1 MDIGRFSI
9 KLKEAVAGLTN
20 ATLQVGFINGATY
33 PTGQKVA
40 TVAFYNEFG
49 TPKIP
54 ARPFFRRMI
63 ANEKPNWGKKLNG
76 VLKATGYDVNQSL
89 SMLGMD
95 IEGALR
101 QSIIDTNDPPNSAAT
116 IAKKGFNNPLIDTS
130 VMIKSITSEVK

>member
-1 MDIGRFSI
+1 MNIDRFSI
-9 KLKEAVAGLTN
+9 KLKEAVEGLTN
-20 ATLQVGFINGATY
+20 ATLQVGFINDATY

-40 TVAFYNEFG
+40 AVAFYNEFG
-49 TPKIP
+49 TSKIP

-63 ANEKPNWGKKLNG
+63 ASENPNWGEKLNG
-76 VLKATGYDVNQSL
+76 VLKATGYDLNQSL

-101 QSIIDTNDPPNSAAT
+101 QSIIDTNDPPNSVAT